1 MELAAPEP
9 GSGSPAQQFYRE
21 AILALR
27 NAGIETLVGGA
38 YAFAL
43 QTRVERITKDFDLF
57 VRPRDL
63 EPAIE
68 AARRAGFRAG
78 ISSGHWLAKIESD
91 VGFIDVIF
99 SSGNG
104 VATVDDEW
112 FEHAREEQVLG
123 LTVGVCP
130 PEEALWSKS
139 FVMERDRYDGA
150 DVAHILL
157 ARADSL
163 DWERLLRRFGDYW
176 RVLLSHVVLFG
187 FIFPPERARIPRWVM
202 DELLR
207 RLREETNDPAS
218 GDKVCRGTLL
228 SWSQYLVDVS
238 DGGWRDA
245 RLKPEGNL
253 SAQQI
258 KEWTERPK

>member
-1 MELAAPEP
+1 MELAAPDP
-9 GSGSPAQQFYRE
+9 GSGSPAQSFYRE
-21 AILALR
+21 AILALK
-27 NAGIETLVGGA
+27 NAGVECLVGGA

-57 VRPRDL
+57 IRPRDVDT
-63 EPAIE
+63 AIA
-68 AARRAGFRAG
+68 AARNAGFRAG
-78 ISSGHWLAKIESD
+78 LSSGHWLAKIESD
-91 VGFIDVIF
+91 EGFIDVIF

-104 VATVDDEW
+104 IAVVDDEW

-123 LTVGVCP
+123 LAVGVCP

-163 DWERLLRRFGDYW
+163 DWERLLRRFGGFW

-187 FIFPPERARIPRWVM
+187 FIYPPERGRIPRWVM
-202 DELLR
+202 DELLG
-207 RLREETNDPAS
+207 RLREETGEPPAP
-218 GDKVCRGTLL
+218 DKVCRGTLL